1 MKTIRMGDTGSVE
14 EAIQTLKQGGIIVY
28 PTDTIYGIGADPLNE
43 EAIKKVFSTK
53 ARDGG
58 RALSVIASDRTQ
70 AESYGV
76 FTRDAQKLAD
86 AFWPGGV
93 TLVVSA
99 RDKEL
104 SQKIHAGDTV
114 GVRVP
119 NNEWCREVVKR
130 FGRPIVSTSA
140 NPGGKATE
148 HTIEAIKHSLDANA
162 SYVDLWIDGGEINN
176 DTPSTVV
183 WCADEKTEILREGA
197 ISRDAIEK
205 VLQ

>member
-1 MKTIRMGDTGSVE
+1 MNTIRLSEEGSIT
-14 EAIQTLKQGGIIVY
+14 EAVQTLEQGGIIVY

-58 RALSVIASDRTQ
+58 RALSVIASDRVQ
-70 AESYGV
+70 AESYGI
-76 FTRDAQKLAD
+76 FTKDAQKLAD
-86 AFWPGGV
+86 TFWPGAL
-93 TLVVSA
+93 TLVVFA

-114 GVRVP
+114 GIRVP
-119 NNEWCREVVKR
+119 DNTWCREVVER

-148 HTIEAIKHSLDANA
+148 HTIEAIKNSLDANA

-176 DTPSTVV
+176 DVPSTVV

-197 ISRDAIEK
+197 ISRDEIEK